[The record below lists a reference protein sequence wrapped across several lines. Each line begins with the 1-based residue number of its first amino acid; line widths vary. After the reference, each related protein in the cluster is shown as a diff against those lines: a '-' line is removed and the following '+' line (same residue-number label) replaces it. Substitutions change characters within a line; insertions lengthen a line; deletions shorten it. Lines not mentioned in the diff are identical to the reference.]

1 MNSQK
6 TMAPRAAKKRNP
18 WLIRGVLAALIV
30 LVAGGGAAWYFL
42 GAKTTTTQSTTQATS
57 YTSTVTR
64 SDLRVTASGSGSL
77 IASNSVDLSFS
88 TSGTVA
94 ELKVNLGDTVKSG
107 QVLASL
113 GNAEDLQAAVASQE
127 LALLQAQQALATLQ
141 QKGGVALAQAYQD
154 MLTAQDNYATA
165 NQTNTRVASG
175 ATRCSSA
182 VTAKYKSALDSAT
195 LRLNNIHAETVV
207 SDAYISAK
215 SAYDTAEANYIYCA
229 GYTDNEKTSEKA
241 ALDVAKNTMDQAV
254 NTYNTLKDASGIDP
268 NTLALDTA
276 KVKQTQTNLDNAQKN
291 LDGIVLKAPMD
302 GKVVYLAANQGAMV
316 DTSKFITI
324 ADVTHPTV
332 TVSVDET
339 DMDKLV
345 MGATAEVAFD
355 ALPGQT
361 FTGKVVEVDPQLTTS
376 GSYRVAK
383 GQVLLDDSA
392 IKTVQNLP
400 LGLNATVTIVSQQAK
415 NALVV
420 PISALKDLGGGQY
433 AVMISTGGTLKM
445 QVVSVGINTGT
456 YAEITSG
463 LKDGDAVSTGSVQ
476 VKAGSST
483 TSTNTIKTNSNSTG
497 GQPPNA
503 PPGD

>member
-302 GKVVYLAANQGAMV
+302 GKVVYLAAN
-316 DTSKFITI
+316 
-324 ADVTHPTV
+324 
-332 TVSVDET
+332 
-339 DMDKLV
+339 
-345 MGATAEVAFD
+345 
-355 ALPGQT
+355 
-361 FTGKVVEVDPQLTTS
+361 
-376 GSYRVAK
+376 
-383 GQVLLDDSA
+383 
-392 IKTVQNLP
+392 
-400 LGLNATVTIVSQQAK
+400 
-415 NALVV
+415 
-420 PISALKDLGGGQY
+420 
-433 AVMISTGGTLKM
+433 
-445 QVVSVGINTGT
+445 
-456 YAEITSG
+456 
-463 LKDGDAVSTGSVQ
+463 
-476 VKAGSST
+476 
-483 TSTNTIKTNSNSTG
+483 
-497 GQPPNA
+497 
-503 PPGD
+503 